1 MTKHPNALPLA
12 IITLDYASTTPLYQQ
27 IYERLAEA
35 ILTGKL
41 DAGLRLPSTREL
53 ATTLGVSRN
62 TVVTAFDQLL
72 AEGYLEAEVGSGTYV
87 TYTLPEDLL
96 TALPLTNPQPQTFS
110 AKRGLSKRGMLL
122 ALTPASI
129 SRKPNRD
136 FVFAHGIPALD
147 EFPFDVWSKLETR
160 RYRQA
165 GRLFQYGE
173 PAGYRP
179 LREAIASYLKASRAV
194 NCVPEQVI
202 ICSGSQQALDLV
214 ARLLLDTGDT
224 VWLEDPGYLG
234 ARGAFQS
241 AGAKVVPMSVDEE
254 GLVVPQHHSGDV
266 RLVYVTPSH
275 QFPIGVTMSLA
286 RRLTLLGRVNAWII
300 EDDYDSEYRYTGR
313 PIPALQGLDTE
324 GKVIYLGTF
333 SKVLFPALRIGYL
346 VVPPAVVDAFANAQA
361 LIHRGVSP
369 ILQAT
374 LTDFIQEGHLARHIR
389 RMRVLYEERQAVFM
403 EAAQR
408 ELGGFLE
415 LGAMDTGMH
424 TVGWLPP
431 DMNDTAMARRAATYD
446 IETLP
451 LSDYALQPLARGGLV
466 LGYAAAK
473 PEPIRQ
479 GMKRLANALL

>member
-1 MTKHPNALPLA
+1 MTKQATALTLA
-12 IITLDYASTTPLYQQ
+12 VITLNHGSDKPLYQQ
-27 IYERLAEA
+27 VYECLTEA

-41 DAGLRLPSTREL
+41 EAGLRLPSTREL

-62 TVVTAFDQLL
+62 TIVTAFEQLL
-72 AEGYLEAEVGSGTYV
+72 AEGYLVAEVGSGTYV

-96 TALPLTNPQPQTFS
+96 TVSPTTYPRPLTFS

-122 ALTPASI
+122 AITQASA
-129 SRKPNRD
+129 SRKTNPD
-136 FVFAHGIPALD
+136 FVFTHGIPALD
-147 EFPFDVWSKLETR
+147 EFPFDVWTKLETR
-160 RYRQA
+160 HYRQG

-173 PAGYRP
+173 PSGYKP
-179 LREAIASYLKASRAV
+179 LREAIATYLKASRAV
-194 NCVPEQVI
+194 NCEAKQVI
-202 ICSGSQQALDLV
+202 ICSGSQQALDLI

-234 ARGAFQS
+234 ARGVFQA
-241 AGAKVVPMSVDEE
+241 AGAKVVPMPVDNE
-254 GLVVPQHHSGDV
+254 GLSIPQGPTGNV
-266 RLVYVTPSH
+266 RLVYATPSH

-286 RRLTLLGRVNAWII
+286 RRLNLLGRVNAWIV

-333 SKVLFPALRIGYL
+333 SKVLFPALRVGYL
-346 VVPPAVVDAFANAQA
+346 VVPPDVVDAFTNAQA
-361 LIHRGVSP
+361 LINRGVSP
-369 ILQAT
+369 IIQAT
-374 LTDFIQEGHLARHIR
+374 LADFIQDGHLARHIR

-431 DMNDTAMARRAATYD
+431 QMSDVAMARRASTYD

-451 LSDYALQPLARGGLV
+451 LSDYAMRPLERGGLV

-473 PEPIRQ
+473 PEHIRR
-479 GMKRLANALL
+479 GMKRLAEALL